1 MNSEYRE
8 KIWTRAG
15 PEFGYEARTIIIVR
29 MVLCGLKSISSAFY
43 VHLTKTLN
51 KIGFLSTKA
60 DPDVWYRPAVKP
72 NGFEYYKYILCYVND
87 ILCISHNQG
96 IALGRIQAVFKF
108 KGGKIDQPEI
118 YLGAQLVN
126 IIVDGEEGWYMSVEK
141 YVRAAVDNVEHSFAK
156 SNQRLPTCCNIPTIS
171 GYHPETVTLPELESE
186 GVTHFQ

>member
-1 MNSEYRE
+1 MIFRIALY
-8 KIWTRAG
+8 
-15 PEFGYEARTIIIVR
+15 
-29 MVLCGLKSISSAFY
+29 GLKSIGTSFL
-43 VHLTKTLN
+43 VHLSENLN
-51 KIGFLSTKA
+51 AVGFLSTKA
-60 DPDVWYRPAVKP
+60 DTDVWYLLAVKP
-72 NGFEYYKYILCYVND
+72 KVFEYYKYILCYVND